1 MITID
6 ETAFKY
12 DEIESHFKDYILENG
27 EYLKE
32 NDTYFLDD
40 LHHHAFNEDYYI
52 IGNYQAKK
60 WLEDSVFDVF
70 EVIRQ
75 YESDNFGEVNTN
87 LSSPESVVN
96 MYTYIIGEY
105 IVYKWR
111 EQYELVEAISRFVNL
126 FINNQNLK
134 VA

>member
-1 MITID
+1 MTKLTMD
-6 ETAFKY
+6 YKKN
-12 DEIESHFKDYILENG
+12 EIQEYFDTYI
-27 EYLKE
+27 KE
-32 NDTYFLDD
+32 NKEWFEQNEPETWKDD

-96 MYTYIIGEY
+96 MYTYIIGAY

-111 EQYELVEAISRFVNL
+111 EEYELVEAISKFVNL